1 MIQIKRIPILNQASK
16 EGLVLQQQL
25 NKKGGYKLVED
36 GIPGAK
42 TLAALK
48 DFQIKNITGSQG
60 SGTIGPMTL
69 KLLEIEV
76 VPENPVTGESAKTRK
91 LKGTGRDLHPTM
103 RLLLEAA
110 IFKGG
115 QIPVAFL
122 ERNHK
127 KMVVIVA
134 RAMAALEIREVGGNN
149 KGKTVGFI
157 QAIIGDHIP
166 NGNGDAWCM
175 STVQC
180 IIAFI
185 EDFLQVLSMIVASE
199 GVTDTWTRTKKNN
212 PELVKAAALVGSFF
226 AGQHGE
232 KWQGHTGTVLE
243 VLPNNKMETYEGNTG
258 DGNMRDGD
266 GAFIRIRDQKK
277 NGDLINRA
285 FLIMYADDIVQKAA

>member
-1 MIQIKRIPILNQASK
+1 MIQIKRIPLMNQASH

-25 NKKGGYKLVED
+25 NKAGNYKLTED

-48 DFQIKNITGSQG
+48 DWQIKNITGSQG

-69 KLLEIEV
+69 KLLGIEV
-76 VPENPVTGESAKTRK
+76 VPENPVTGKQALTRK

-103 RLLLEAA
+103 RLLIEAA
-110 IFKGG
+110 VFKNG
-115 QIPVAFL
+115 QVPVAFL
-122 ERNHK
+122 KRKHK
-127 KMVVIVA
+127 EMVVIVA
-134 RAMAALEIREVGGNN
+134 RAMASLEVREVGGNN
-149 KGKTVGFI
+149 KGQRVGFI
-157 QAIIGDHIP
+157 QAIIGGHIP

-185 EDFLQVLSMIVASE
+185 EDYLQVRCMIVSSE

-243 VLPNNKMETYEGNTG
+243 LLPDNKMETYEGNTG

-285 FLIMYADDIVQKAA
+285 FLIMYADDEVQKAA